1 MKILNENKN
10 INIASYGNNI
20 GKAPRAEQKGDHK
33 AATTLNEEKVAIS
46 TQAKEFNEV
55 STAMKLV
62 PEIREEKI
70 ALIQEQIANGTYQID
85 NKKIAEKIILDVLET
100 RAIK

>member
-1 MKILNENKN
+1 MKILNDNNN
-10 INIASYGNNI
+10 INIASYGNTI
-20 GKAPRAEQKGDHK
+20 GKAPRNEHKGDSK
-33 AATTLNEEKVAIS
+33 ATSTLNEEKVAIS
-46 TQAKEFNEV
+46 NQAKEFNEV
-55 STAMKLV
+55 SSAMKLV

-85 NKKIAEKIILDVLET
+85 HKKIAEKIILDVLET